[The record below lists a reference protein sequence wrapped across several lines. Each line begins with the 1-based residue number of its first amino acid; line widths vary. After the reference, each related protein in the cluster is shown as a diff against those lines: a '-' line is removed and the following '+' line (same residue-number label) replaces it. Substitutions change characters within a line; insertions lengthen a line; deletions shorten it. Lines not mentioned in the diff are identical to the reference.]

1 MAEQKCKNFVIAS
14 VAKQS
19 IWHKIK
25 CMKKFTFEL
34 QKVLEFRD
42 FEKQQAE
49 GELAKALAVE
59 TEINEN
65 LKKIAQNY
73 AAVKAQMKGSNDF
86 QDIMA
91 QSQYNNLLEYQKEEL
106 LKQLTQAKLVTEQK
120 REVLREC
127 MKKTTA
133 LEKLKEKQLADW
145 KQAAD
150 YEEAELLDEVKNKIN
165 FSQS

>member
-1 MAEQKCKNFVIAS
+1 
-14 VAKQS
+14 
-19 IWHKIK
+19 
-25 CMKKFTFEL
+25 MKKFTFEL
-34 QKVLEFRD
+34 EKVLEFRN

-65 LKKIAQNY
+65 LKTIAQNY
-73 AAVKAQMKGSNDF
+73 AAVKAQMKGSQDF
-86 QDIMA
+86 QDVMA

-106 LKQLTQAKLVTEQK
+106 LKQLTQAKIVSEQK

-150 YEEAELLDEVKNKIN
+150 YEEAELLDEVKNKLTLILESTATN
-165 FSQS
+165 ELADD

>member
-1 MAEQKCKNFVIAS
+1 
-14 VAKQS
+14 
-19 IWHKIK
+19 
-25 CMKKFTFEL
+25 MKKFTFEL
-34 QKVLEFRD
+34 EKVLEFRN

-49 GELAKALAVE
+49 GELAKALAGE

-65 LKKIAQNY
+65 LKTIAQNY
-73 AAVKAQMKGSNDF
+73 AAVKAQMRGSQDF
-86 QDIMA
+86 QDVMA

-106 LKQLTQAKLVTEQK
+106 LKQLTQAKIVSEQK

-150 YEEAELLDEVKNKIN
+150 YEEAELLDEVKNKLSTNI
-165 FSQS
+165 

>member
-1 MAEQKCKNFVIAS
+1 
-14 VAKQS
+14 
-19 IWHKIK
+19 
-25 CMKKFTFEL
+25 MKKFTFEL
-34 QKVLEFRD
+34 EKVLEFRN

-59 TEINEN
+59 TQINDN
-65 LKKIAQNY
+65 LKAIAQNY
-73 AAVKAQMKGSNDF
+73 AAVKAQMKGSLNF
-86 QDIMA
+86 QDVMA

-106 LKQLTQAKLVTEQK
+106 LKQLAEAKLVSEQK

-145 KQAAD
+145 KAAVD
-150 YEEAELLDEVKNKIN
+150 YEEAELLDEVKNKL
-165 FSQS
+165 

>member
-1 MAEQKCKNFVIAS
+1 
-14 VAKQS
+14 
-19 IWHKIK
+19 
-25 CMKKFTFEL
+25 MKKFVFEL

-59 TEINEN
+59 TEINDN

-73 AAVKAQMKGSNDF
+73 ASVKESMKGNLNF
-86 QDIMA
+86 QDVMA

-106 LKQLTQAKLVTEQK
+106 LKQLAQAKLVTEQK

-127 MKKTTA
+127 IKKTTA
-133 LEKLKEKQLADW
+133 LEKLREKQLADW

-150 YEEAELLDEVKNKIN
+150 YEEAELLDEVKNKL
-165 FSQS
+165 

>member
-1 MAEQKCKNFVIAS
+1 
-14 VAKQS
+14 
-19 IWHKIK
+19 
-25 CMKKFTFEL
+25 MKKFTFEL
-34 QKVLEFRD
+34 QKVLEFRN
-42 FEKQQAE
+42 FEKELAE

-59 TEINEN
+59 TEINDN

-73 AAVKAQMKGSNDF
+73 SAVKASMKGNLDF
-86 QDIMA
+86 QDVMA

-106 LKQLTQAKLVTEQK
+106 LKQLAQAKLVSEQK

-133 LEKLKEKQLADW
+133 LEKLREKQLDEW

-150 YEEAELLDEVKNKIN
+150 YEEAELLDEVKNKLAS
-165 FSQS
+165 F

>member
-1 MAEQKCKNFVIAS
+1 
-14 VAKQS
+14 
-19 IWHKIK
+19 
-25 CMKKFTFEL
+25 MKKFTFEL

-73 AAVKAQMKGSNDF
+73 AAVKARQEGSLSVQDF
-86 QDIMA
+86 MA
-91 QSQYNNLLEYQKEEL
+91 QSKYNKLLEYQKEEL
-106 LKQLTQAKLVTEQK
+106 LKQLAQAKLVTEQK
-120 REVLREC
+120 REILREC

-133 LEKLKEKQLADW
+133 LEKLREKQLADW
-145 KQAAD
+145 KAAAD
-150 YEEAELLDEVKNKIN
+150 YEEAELLDEVKNKLK
-165 FSQS
+165 

>member
-1 MAEQKCKNFVIAS
+1 
-14 VAKQS
+14 
-19 IWHKIK
+19 
-25 CMKKFTFEL
+25 MKKFTFEL

-73 AAVKAQMKGSNDF
+73 AAVKAQMSGSLNF
-86 QDIMA
+86 QDVIA

-106 LKQLTQAKLVTEQK
+106 LKQLAEAKLVSEQK

-133 LEKLKEKQLADW
+133 LEKLREKQLADW
-145 KQAAD
+145 KAAAD
-150 YEEAELLDEVKNKIN
+150 YEEAELLDEVKNKL
-165 FSQS
+165 

>member
-1 MAEQKCKNFVIAS
+1 
-14 VAKQS
+14 
-19 IWHKIK
+19 
-25 CMKKFTFEL
+25 MKKFSFEL
-34 QKVLEFRD
+34 EKVLEYRN

-59 TEINEN
+59 TEINDN

-73 AAVKAQMKGSNDF
+73 ASVKAQMKGSLNF
-86 QDIMA
+86 QDMMA

-106 LKQLTQAKLVTEQK
+106 LKQLAEAKLVTEQK

-133 LEKLKEKQLADW
+133 IEKLKEKQLADW
-145 KQAAD
+145 KAAAD

-165 FSQS
+165 FSQN

>member
-1 MAEQKCKNFVIAS
+1 MA
-14 VAKQS
+14 
-19 IWHKIK
+19 
-25 CMKKFTFEL
+25 KKFVFEL

-59 TEINEN
+59 TQINEN

-73 AAVKAQMKGSNDF
+73 AAVKASMKGSLDF
-86 QDIMA
+86 QDVMA
-91 QSQYNNLLEYQKEEL
+91 QSQYNNLLEQQKEEL
-106 LKQLTQAKLVTEQK
+106 LKQLAQAKLVTEQK
-120 REVLREC
+120 REVLRDC

-133 LEKLKEKQLADW
+133 LEKLREKQLADW

-150 YEEAELLDEVKNKIN
+150 YEEAELLDEVKNKL
-165 FSQS
+165 

>member
-1 MAEQKCKNFVIAS
+1 
-14 VAKQS
+14 
-19 IWHKIK
+19 
-25 CMKKFTFEL
+25 MKKFTFEL

-59 TEINEN
+59 TEINDN

-73 AAVKAQMKGSNDF
+73 ASVKESMKGNLNF
-86 QDIMA
+86 QDVMA

-106 LKQLTQAKLVTEQK
+106 LKQLAQAKLVTEQK

-133 LEKLKEKQLADW
+133 LEKLREKQLADW
-145 KQAAD
+145 KAAAD
-150 YEEAELLDEVKNKIN
+150 YEEAELLDEVKNKL
-165 FSQS
+165 

>member
-1 MAEQKCKNFVIAS
+1 MA
-14 VAKQS
+14 
-19 IWHKIK
+19 
-25 CMKKFTFEL
+25 KKFVFEL
-34 QKVLEFRD
+34 QKVLEFRN

-65 LKKIAQNY
+65 LKTIAQNY
-73 AAVKAQMKGSNDF
+73 AAVKAQMKGSQDF
-86 QDIMA
+86 QDVMA

-106 LKQLTQAKLVTEQK
+106 LKQLTQAKIVSEQK

-133 LEKLKEKQLADW
+133 LEKLKEKQLAEW
-145 KQAAD
+145 KAAAD
-150 YEEAELLDEVKNKIN
+150 YEEAELLDEVKNKL
-165 FSQS
+165 

>member
-1 MAEQKCKNFVIAS
+1 
-14 VAKQS
+14 
-19 IWHKIK
+19 
-25 CMKKFTFEL
+25 MKKFTFEL
-34 QKVLEFRD
+34 EKVLEYRN

-49 GELAKALAVE
+49 GELAKAIAVE

-73 AAVKAQMKGSNDF
+73 AAVKAQMKGSLSF
-86 QDIMA
+86 QDMMA
-91 QSQYNNLLEYQKEEL
+91 GSQYNNLLEYQKEEL
-106 LKQLTQAKLVTEQK
+106 LKQLAEAKVVTEQK
-120 REVLREC
+120 RDVLREC

-165 FSQS
+165 FSQN

>member
-1 MAEQKCKNFVIAS
+1 
-14 VAKQS
+14 
-19 IWHKIK
+19 
-25 CMKKFTFEL
+25 MKKFTFEL
-34 QKVLEFRD
+34 EKVLEFRN

-65 LKKIAQNY
+65 LKTIAQNY
-73 AAVKAQMKGSNDF
+73 AAVKAQMKGSQDF
-86 QDIMA
+86 QDVMA

-106 LKQLTQAKLVTEQK
+106 LKQLTQAKIVSEQK

-133 LEKLKEKQLADW
+133 LEKLREKQLADW
-145 KQAAD
+145 KAAAD
-150 YEEAELLDEVKNKIN
+150 YEEAELLDEVKNKL
-165 FSQS
+165 